1 MRKILGVDPGK
12 SGGLSII
19 DEQLNLIAT
28 YPMPTVK
35 IDGKDKVCPKGIQEI
50 LSKYDIELAVVEL
63 VGARPGQGVVSMFS
77 FGDSYGVARAL
88 AELHAARVIY
98 ARPQEWRG
106 FQSLTGLS
114 KEQVAE
120 VSSGMTFRLRTT
132 RTGWQLSTSQLDL
145 MSKLFNAKSPD
156 LRGCFITLRDRLKR
170 RNLLA
175 LVYAGSF

>member
-28 YPMPTVK
+28 YPMPTIKV
-35 IDGKDKVCPKGIQEI
+35 DGKVRVCPKGIQEI
-50 LSKYDIELAVVEL
+50 LVQYDIELAVIEL
-63 VGARPGQGVVSMFS
+63 VGARPGQGGVSMFS

-88 AELHAARVIY
+88 TEIHAARVIY
-98 ARPQEWRG
+98 ARPQGWRG

-120 VSSGMTFRLRTT
+120 VAYNVFQAPGIYGRARKDGTKTIRDGISDSLMIAKYGLRY
-132 RTGWQLSTSQLDL
+132 LD
-145 MSKLFNAKSPD
+145 AP
-156 LRGCFITLRDRLKR
+156 C
-170 RNLLA
+170 
-175 LVYAGSF
+175 